1 MLKILSVEELVP
13 GMMVT
18 QVVRQSGP
26 VKIRK
31 VGFIRSPD
39 MIKGL
44 VEMGVEELEVDL
56 AQSLGIEDDA
66 EQEESP
72 TATQRLVAS
81 NKQIEDVD
89 RQLSQQF
96 HRSLFLPAVDQMPS
110 KWSLYGKPYSIVL
123 GLLLAGLTIGWF
135 LVTLPLAYLNGD
147 KSEALATNAIQPANS
162 QPIASQSNELNNV
175 SLDEKAQSEDSNSL
189 AANSTIIDE
198 VAGNGIAGEEKP
210 IANSNDI
217 DNKNTDVVNDT
228 DSSIESTASTSKSD
242 TDERQINTF
251 QGVVLE
257 DGQQVLGYQAPVDTQ
272 NSEDQNS
279 SNTESEASSNSNDV
293 SNNNLSDDELMRR
306 LQQAI
311 QEVDRLE
318 QDGQDSSAHTN
329 EQVTVGDLPRIDQLS
344 AATLT
349 QMPAM
354 SFSAHMYSSN
364 QVDRWVRVN
373 GRRLAEGEAIG
384 DGVVLKGIEPEL
396 VVLEFRGQT
405 FTMNALSDW

>member
-1 MLKILSVEELVP
+1 MLKTLNVEELVP

-26 VKIRK
+26 VRIRK
-31 VGFIRSPD
+31 VGIIRSPD

-56 AQSLGIEDDA
+56 AQSLGIDDEAQED
-66 EQEESP
+66 SP

-110 KWSLYGKPYSIVL
+110 KWALYGKPYSIVL
-123 GLLLAGLTIGWF
+123 GLLVLGLTIGWF
-135 LVTLPLAYLNGD
+135 IVTLPLVYLNGNQ
-147 KSEALATNAIQPANS
+147 SEALTINAIEAANNKPTTIVDDASS
-162 QPIASQSNELNNV
+162 QTSTSDITE
-175 SLDEKAQSEDSNSL
+175 SEDSNKL
-189 AANSTIIDE
+189 ASTNLSIDE
-198 VAGNGIAGEEKP
+198 PISGTDAEQGISLE
-210 IANSNDI
+210 NSNNLSTNDASNNGLANESAAPTS
-217 DNKNTDVVNDT
+217 DTNTDDV
-228 DSSIESTASTSKSD
+228 
-242 TDERQINTF
+242 QINTF

-257 DGQQVLGYQAPVDTQ
+257 EGQQVLGYQAPASSQDANTL
-272 NSEDQNS
+272 DS
-279 SNTESEASSNSNDV
+279 SNTDRQDSGNSNEG
-293 SNNNLSDDELMRR
+293 SGNNLSDAELMRR

-311 QEVDRLE
+311 QEVDNQERDE
-318 QDGQDSSAHTN
+318 QAASASAN
-329 EQVTVGDLPRIDQLS
+329 EQVETSDLPRIDQLS

-364 QVDRWVRVN
+364 SIDRWVRVN
-373 GRRLAEGEAIG
+373 GRRLGEGEIIG
-384 DGVVLKGIEPEL
+384 DGVTLKGIEPEI
-396 VVLEFRGQT
+396 VVLEFKGQT